1 MILEV
6 EKIAKYLAESSL
18 WRKIIYKKVA
28 GSTNEVLGE
37 LEEKEVGTV
46 VLASRQLNGRGKGG
60 STWYSPLGG
69 CWVSVSLD
77 PLSPEKSSRVSEL
90 AVGSIKQVV
99 EHWGLEGRISP
110 PNDLCVEGKKL
121 AGVLVEPRPQ
131 FTILGLGINVNNKV
145 SSLPQGVREKST
157 SMRDLLGTELCL
169 EELIGRLLSNLES
182 RYLDYIDKANLEH
195 IQNNVKG
202 RRA

>member
-6 EKIAKYLAESSL
+6 EKIAKYLADSSL
-18 WRKIIYKKVA
+18 WKKIIYKEVA

-46 VLASRQLNGRGKGG
+46 VLASRQLSGRGKGG
-60 STWYSPLGG
+60 NPWYSPLGG

-77 PLSPEKSSRVSEL
+77 PLSPEESSQVSEL
-90 AVGSIKQVV
+90 AVGSIEQAI
-99 EHWGLEGRISP
+99 EHWGLVGHISP

-121 AGVLVEPRPQ
+121 AGVLVEPRSQ
-131 FTILGLGINVNNKV
+131 ITILGLGINVNNKV
-145 SSLPQGVREKST
+145 SSLPEGVKEKST

-169 EELIGRLLSNLES
+169 EELIGRVLSNLES
-182 RYLDYIDKANLEH
+182 RYLDYADKANLERSRSSE
-195 IQNNVKG
+195 KG
-202 RRA
+202 RRT